1 MFALFGATGQALY
14 NRADSQR
21 LAKAQNLPEKKSS
34 WMDSKWSPIT
44 VLTDEA
50 YEKTLQ
56 ESLLN
61 INAQIGLLEDKIEAL
76 RDQDRKKKTSDGE
89 NPVP

>member
-1 MFALFGATGQALY
+1 MFALFGAVGQALY
-14 NRADSQR
+14 NRADSKR
-21 LAKAQNLPEKKSS
+21 LEAAQISSEKKTS
-34 WMDSKWSPIT
+34 WMDSKWSPVT

-61 INAQIGLLEDKIEAL
+61 INAQIGLLDDRIEAL
-76 RDQDRKKKTSDGE
+76 RDQDRKTKTSEDE
-89 NPVP
+89 KPVS